1 MIKKILVIG
10 PSWVGD
16 SVMAQ
21 PLYRRLHER
30 HPGLELHVFAPAWT
44 LPLLSRM
51 PEVAKSH
58 LNPFGHGQLRLGER
72 WKVARALRR
81 ENFDQVVVLPNSLKA
96 ALIPFLA
103 GIPLRTGFTG
113 ELRYGLLNDTRELD
127 EHELPTMVERFCAL
141 GEPPRQALHRP
152 IAHPQLRSTPAEQ
165 QRTAQRL
172 GLSTPQ
178 LHDPL

>member
-58 LNPFGHGQLRLGER
+58 LNPFGHGQLRLGEVAALAKMFPNVTADFCWMWVLSPVAAR
-72 WKVARALRR
+72 RALDEMLETVPANKILGFGGDYRYVELTYAHARMARAGIAEVLAAKMARGWCTER
-81 ENFDQVVVLPNSLKA
+81 EAVEMARLLLADNA
-96 ALIPFLA
+96 ARLF
-103 GIPLRTGFTG
+103 
-113 ELRYGLLNDTRELD
+113 
-127 EHELPTMVERFCAL
+127 
-141 GEPPRQALHRP
+141 
-152 IAHPQLRSTPAEQ
+152 PQKGA
-165 QRTAQRL
+165 
-172 GLSTPQ
+172 
-178 LHDPL
+178 